1 MIDFFNRFNRFNRIV
16 PAGAILMVLASN
28 ATGCGDGHEGPDP
41 NVPVLQMAPKGANT
55 AKEKAGPPA
64 PDALGPK
71 PELSAPKT
79 FTPTPPVVFSS
90 LGGMSVWL
98 NERHTL
104 PMVSVMISI
113 PSGSATDPPGK
124 AGLSYISSAMLD
136 EGAGK
141 YGAVELSSAIND
153 LGANLSIT
161 TVQDGSFITL
171 TVLKKNFSKAFS
183 LLGDIV
189 VRPKFDAKEWKRV
202 SELWQNNLKKRADE
216 PWAVS
221 RVVGNAVHFGAG
233 HPYAHP
239 SMGLIKSAATIS
251 LKDVKAYYEAHYRPD
266 RANIVFSGDIGK
278 DEADKAIHTA
288 FEGWKVPSSKAP
300 EVPAPATIASNWKAP
315 KFVLVDRPDA
325 PQSVIA
331 TVREG
336 VVVTDPKAPLLD
348 LVNIALG
355 GSFTSRLNQNLREEH
370 GWSYGARSS
379 FSENRGRGIFVA
391 GAAVQTEFT
400 GPALKELLGE
410 LSKMAASGLSADE
423 HSKVLA
429 QDRGELVQSYE
440 SLSGMNSRLGTL
452 AMLGLPPAFD
462 AQASQARQA
471 SKMAEL
477 AELCKRVAPANAT
490 VVVVGP
496 KSQVLPQ
503 ISPLGLGEP
512 EMWDAEG
519 ERVPPEAAAAK
530 K

>member
-1 MIDFFNRFNRFNRIV
+1 MIRSSNKMGLRS
-16 PAGAILMVLASN
+16 AGAILLLLAAISM
-28 ATGCGDGHEGPDP
+28 GCGGGEELHPQVGGVNPKGNTANTTKIMQD
-41 NVPVLQMAPKGANT
+41 VPV
-55 AKEKAGPPA
+55 
-64 PDALGPK
+64 PDALGEKPK
-71 PELSAPKT
+71 LSAPKT

-113 PSGSATDPPGK
+113 PSGSATDPSGK
-124 AGLSYISSAMLD
+124 AGLSYITAAMLD

-141 YGAVELSSAIND
+141 LGAVDLSSAIND
-153 LGANLSIT
+153 LGANLSIST
-161 TVQDGSFITL
+161 GQDGSYITL
-171 TVLKKNFSKAFS
+171 TVLKKNFEKAFS

-189 VRPKFDAKEWKRV
+189 VRPKFDEKEWKRV

-221 RVVGNAVHFGAG
+221 RVVGNAVHFGPG

-239 SMGLIKSAATIS
+239 SMGLIKTAATIT
-251 LKDVKAYYEAHYRPD
+251 LKDAKAYYQAHYRPD
-266 RANIVFSGDIGK
+266 RASVVFSGDISK
-278 DEADKAIHTA
+278 DEADKAIQSA
-288 FEGWKVPSSKAP
+288 FEGWKAPKDKAP
-300 EVPAPATIASNWKAP
+300 EVPAPKAIASNWKAP
-315 KFVLVDRPDA
+315 RFVLVDRPDA

-331 TVREG
+331 AVREG
-336 VVVTDPKAPLLD
+336 VVITDSNAPLLD
-348 LVNIALG
+348 LINIALG

-379 FSENRGRGIFVA
+379 FSENRGQGYFVA

-410 LSKMAASGLSADE
+410 LSKMAAKGLSEDE
-423 HSKVLA
+423 HLKVLA
-429 QDRGELVQSYE
+429 QDRGELVQTYE
-440 SLSGMNSRLGTL
+440 SLSGMTSRLGTL
-452 AMLGLPPAFD
+452 SMLGLAPGFD

-471 SKMAEL
+471 SKMPAL
-477 AELCKRVAPANAT
+477 LELCKRVDPANAT

-503 ISPLGLGEP
+503 MAGLALGEP
-512 EMWDAEG
+512 EMWNAEG
-519 ERVPPEAAAAK
+519 ERVAPESAANPK